1 MEKEDFNQSWKNAFE
16 DAEVTPSDSVWTNI
30 ELDLEK
36 AAGGKM
42 KQRLLFYKLL
52 AAASFVFAMGI
63 AGVYYLGSSED
74 SNSNRNSAIVKAE
87 EGGVPD
93 SVTNP
98 SSAVPEVSEVR
109 AEQSAPHS
117 TQTGEQLAINQD
129 ASVNQNR
136 PTRSGRNGA
145 TNRTVDATKTTLTSG
160 PVMMTSEQ
168 TANSSAANASI
179 HKTFFDDLLGRP
191 KSALTDFRQPSL
203 ARIEPEP
210 EPESNADPGMVLL
223 ARLQDEE
230 KKYQEKEKQKS
241 TEKIWTSVGFAAG
254 SFNPNTTNSTATQSS
269 TFGSNQSSFASNP
282 SSGSSYSLGLQVGGR
297 ITNRLVIL
305 GGISY
310 LTQNA
315 AYTSNMAS
323 MEATNLK
330 ATLNDHAFS
339 DYNLSVTTSPYGINS
354 NLQYVSLPVQA
365 GYIVVDRKFSV
376 QLNGGVATDFFM
388 LNTLTPDVDNVD
400 KVSQGPGED
409 SPYRPVTF
417 SGLVGTEFSY
427 RFTDRYRVAL
437 NPGIRYSLKS
447 IYKADV
453 FTEVSPITYDV
464 ALRFRYIFK

>member
-1 MEKEDFNQSWKNAFE
+1 MEKEDFNQSWKNAFN
-16 DAEVTPSDSVWTNI
+16 DAEVTPSDSVWTNV

-63 AGVYYLGSSED
+63 AGVYYLGSTE
-74 SNSNRNSAIVKAE
+74 NSSRNLAIGQVE
-87 EGGVPD
+87 EGRATASD
-93 SVTNP
+93 SSETME
-98 SSAVPEVSEVR
+98 VPETQARS
-109 AEQSAPHS
+109 EQSLPQS
-117 TQTGEQLAINQD
+117 PKPSEQLTLKQD
-129 ASVNQNR
+129 APVNQKGETHNVKR
-136 PTRSGRNGA
+136 ESANL
-145 TNRTVDATKTTLTSG
+145 TVDDNDKTTLSRSSALAS
-160 PVMMTSEQ
+160 SEQ
-168 TANSSAANASI
+168 ESNATTDITSSPN
-179 HKTFFDDLLGRP
+179 TFFDDLFGRP
-191 KSALTDFRQPSL
+191 KSALANFKQPVL
-203 ARIEPEP
+203 AMVEPKP

-223 ARLQDEE
+223 ARLKDEE
-230 KKYQEKEKQKS
+230 KKYQEKEKKTS

-254 SFNPNTTNSTATQSS
+254 SFNPNTANSSVMQSS
-269 TFGSNQSSFASNP
+269 TFGSNQTSFASNAT
-282 SSGSSYSLGLQVGGR
+282 SGSSYSLGLQVGGR
-297 ITNRLVIL
+297 ISNRLVIL

-315 AYTSNMAS
+315 TYTSNMAS
-323 MEATNLK
+323 MEAANLK

-339 DYNLSVTTSPYGINS
+339 ANNLSVTTSPYGINS

-388 LNTLTPDVDNVD
+388 LSTLTPDVDNVD
-400 KVSQGPGED
+400 KVSQGPGDD
-409 SPYRPVTF
+409 SPYRPVSF

-427 RFTDRYRVAL
+427 RFSDRYRMAL
-437 NPGIRYSLKS
+437 NPGIRYSLNS

-453 FTEVSPITYDV
+453 YTEVSPITYDV